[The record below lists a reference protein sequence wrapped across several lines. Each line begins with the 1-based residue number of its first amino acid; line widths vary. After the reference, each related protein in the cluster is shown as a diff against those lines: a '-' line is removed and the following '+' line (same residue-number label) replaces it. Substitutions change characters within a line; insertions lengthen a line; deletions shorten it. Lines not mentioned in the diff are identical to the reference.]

1 MASRRR
7 SLARSRPIGV
17 LAGVLVASGPGA
29 TYICALMAG
38 PPKGKFA
45 RLARLG
51 GLASRVST
59 SIVGTKIKSVVRDPD
74 ARRRA
79 MERLNLDN
87 AERIVATVGR
97 LKGAAMKLGQ
107 SVALVSGVL
116 DLPPEVQSVLGRLHD
131 DVEPVPFKL
140 IREQTERE
148 LERPLEEAFAW
159 FGANPIGTASL
170 GQAHPARLHDGREV
184 VVKVL
189 HSGIENSV
197 DSDMAALR
205 TLLVGTRVIRRTR
218 AEMDGIFEEIRERLH
233 EELDYLQEA
242 ANLVEFGRHFSQD
255 PRVRVPGV
263 HPSLSTERVLTM
275 DRLTGVPVKEF
286 ARTASREAKQAAG
299 CTLGDLHHRQAF
311 RLRALHADPHPGNY
325 LFEPD
330 GRIGLLDF
338 GCVKRFDEH
347 WIASYARTAL
357 AAFAGDRE
365 ATIRHAA
372 EAGVWHGGPPEAE
385 DLLWE
390 FCDTLS
396 QPFRASSYRIGGGG
410 DDMMERMNAVTL
422 RLMRHPRSIR
432 AHRHLIYLHRSL
444 GGIFLVGRELEV
456 EADWGAIVRPHLQH
470 AVDFAEGRVAQ
481 A

>member
-1 MASRRR
+1 
-7 SLARSRPIGV
+7 
-17 LAGVLVASGPGA
+17 
-29 TYICALMAG
+29 
-38 PPKGKFA
+38 
-45 RLARLG
+45 
-51 GLASRVST
+51 
-59 SIVGTKIKSVVRDPD
+59 
-74 ARRRA
+74 
-79 MERLNLDN
+79 MERLHLDN
-87 AERIVATVGR
+87 AERIVGTMGR

-107 SVALVSGVL
+107 GVALVSGML
-116 DLPPEVQSVLGRLHD
+116 DLPPEVTAVLGKLHD
-131 DVEPVPFKL
+131 DVQPVPFKV
-140 IREQTERE
+140 IREQAERE
-148 LERPLEEAFAW
+148 LDQSLEEAFAW
-159 FGANPIGTASL
+159 FGPNPLGTASL
-170 GQAHPARLHDGREV
+170 GQAHPARTKDGREV

-189 HSGIENSV
+189 HPGIEGSV
-197 DSDMAALR
+197 DSDLAALK
-205 TLLVGTRVIRRTR
+205 TFLVGSRLIRRTKG
-218 AEMDGIFEEIRERLH
+218 EMDSIFEEVRERLH

-242 ANLVEFGRHFSQD
+242 ANLVEFGRHFAGD

-275 DRLTGVPVKEF
+275 DRLTGVPIADF
-286 ARTASREAKQAAG
+286 ARTADREAKQTAG
-299 CTLGDLHHRQAF
+299 RTLGDLHHRQAF

-330 GRIGLLDF
+330 GRIGILDF

-357 AAFAGDRE
+357 AAFSGDRE
-365 ATIRHAA
+365 ATIAHAA

-396 QPFRASSYRIGGGG
+396 GPFRASNYRIGGGG
-410 DDMMERMNAVTL
+410 DDIMERMNKVTV
-422 RLMRHPRSIR
+422 RLMKHPKSIR

-470 AVDFAEGRVAQ
+470 AVDYAEGRIAQ